1 MKQREVVRLVQAR
14 RLASTGEARAIRLAA
29 ELSLREVAD
38 TVGVSV
44 TCLWRW
50 ENARRA
56 PQGQPAVFYAELL
69 EQLRAELTEH
79 RVEVDHVS
87 A

>member
-14 RLASTGEARAIRLAA
+14 RLSSTGEARAIRAA
-29 ELSLREVAD
+29 AGLSLREVAGA
-38 TVGVSV
+38 VGVSV

-50 ENARRA
+50 ENGQRA
-56 PQGQPAVFYAELL
+56 PQGAAAVAYAELL
-69 EQLRAELTEH
+69 EDLRAEAEVA
-79 RVEVDHVS
+79 RVL